1 MSKFQKT
8 IQLMHKNEEGKYEKQ
23 SFKSAEFI
31 PGSAV
36 EDATDLLMKMSEAKE
51 TQEMKDAL
59 GGAYAFIA
67 DILFE
72 GQFTG
77 EDYRDGMDAREI
89 APITG
94 ELLRSVTAGFDQ
106 TYADTKKK

>member
-8 IQLMHKNEEGKYEKQ
+8 IQLMQKNGEGKNEKQ

-36 EDATDLLMKMSEAKE
+36 EEATEILMEMSEAKKSE
-51 TQEMKDAL
+51 EMKEAL
-59 GGAYAFIA
+59 GAAYAFIA

-77 EDYRDGMDAREI
+77 QDYRDGMDAREI
-89 APITG
+89 APVTG
-94 ELLRSVTAGFDQ
+94 KLLRSVTAGFDQ
-106 TYADTKKK
+106 TYEDTKKK